1 MIIGLYKPPNLKD
14 DEFLSNLSDALNT
27 FSISY
32 NHITLIGDFNMTPEN
47 KSLTYFNNSSNF
59 QHLISEP
66 TCFKSIKPSQI
77 DHILTNHKKSFMK
90 SSTMET
96 GISDF
101 HKMIFTIIKYTFTK
115 GKAKTL
121 YYRNLKNINQSDFN
135 SRLKQNINEN
145 DLNFD
150 SLCSAIKESLNFF
163 APLKK
168 KKVRHNNNKF
178 MTKHLR
184 KAIMNR
190 SRLRNK
196 YNKNRTNENWSNY
209 ARQRNLCVKILKKSK
224 KHYF

>member
-1 MIIGLYKPPNLKD
+1 MFYVNEDLPFKFLQTRNISEKIEQLPIEINLGKEKLLIIGLYKPPNLKD

-90 SSTMET
+90 SSAMET

-163 APLKK
+163 APEKE
-168 KKVRHNNNKF
+168 
-178 MTKHLR
+178 
-184 KAIMNR
+184 
-190 SRLRNK
+190 
-196 YNKNRTNENWSNY
+196 KNST
-209 ARQRNLCVKILKKSK
+209 QQQQIHDKT
-224 KHYF
+224 FT